1 IAGWLAQFMNSSCM
15 WWSPT
20 LQGAGLAQR
29 LTLDGSP
36 TDCSCVPVF
45 VRAVHSYCSCA
56 PFPFLRSGLGRR
68 GGPLEF
74 PQPRF
79 NFVHESNVVVVLH
92 DSSGAFVV
100 SATQSAGP
108 QIGMAQISYFHSC
121 HAQRDREREEGHA
134 K

>member
-1 IAGWLAQFMNSSCM
+1 MVLPLAVVAFLFVFWLC
-15 WWSPT
+15 T
-20 LQGAGLAQR
+20 CVVLA
-29 LTLDGSP
+29 LLLL
-36 TDCSCVPVF
+36 
-45 VRAVHSYCSCA
+45 
-56 PFPFLRSGLGRR
+56 FLRSGLGRR

-74 PQPRF
+74 PEPRF

-92 DSSGAFVV
+92 DSSGGFVV